1 MEKLWSIFSTYNIN
15 FDPFYA
21 AYNILT
27 KKVLRE
33 KETTRFLQVETIG
46 QERYTSFVKE
56 KLEGIEL
63 IWDTLKKEKLLTFIN
78 NNKTVL
84 VRIDTKDVQVRINF
98 ISDLF
103 LQKSFLD
110 VSTLDITFSADV
122 NFVTQCFSQTMF
134 SLDSLK
140 F

>member
-1 MEKLWSIFSTYNIN
+1 M
-15 FDPFYA
+15 
-21 AYNILT
+21 
-27 KKVLRE
+27 LRE

-63 IWDTLKKEKLLTFIN
+63 IWDNLKKEKLLTFIN

-110 VSTLDITFSADV
+110 VSTLDITFSADE